1 MPKRFPEDIK
11 YAWLN
16 VVRRMQSC
24 VRILECPGI
33 VTIKVI
39 VDETGV
45 PVRWLPP
52 TLESLE
58 PKSAPLDHIEKLL
71 PGEKL
76 S

>member
-24 VRILECPGI
+24 VRIVECPGI
-33 VTIKVI
+33 VTIRVI
-39 VDETGV
+39 VDENGT

-52 TLESLE
+52 VLASLE
-58 PKSAPLDHIEKLL
+58 PKNAPLDHVSRLL
-71 PGEKL
+71 PGEEL
-76 S
+76 